1 MLLKHQRLAWIGGF
15 FALSLVG
22 GCVTDLGTLDDSDPD
37 ALDDA
42 LGVGLRDPI
51 DPFPP
56 IPPDP
61 FQVGDER
68 LYVGLFYEG
77 GYSEEILINTST
89 TDYFVFAVDER
100 EPVKTRSFAE
110 GVSRDRVEGR
120 FSYEITLINPPAPG
134 CGVPPGQS
142 CWWGGG
148 ILWFEPF
155 DLRGW
160 TTMFVSLKSS
170 DPSFETFEITLQWG
184 DAIDAQG
191 NELEVM
197 GIFPPLD
204 PTDYGYVND
213 GEWYF
218 LEIPL
223 QDAIDRGW
231 DPSKARSP
239 FIVGGAPGGQPGDVL
254 LIDNLYFTKD

>member
-15 FALSLVG
+15 FALSLMG
-22 GCVTDLGTLDDSDPD
+22 GCVADLGTPD
-37 ALDDA
+37 YS
-42 LGVGLRDPI
+42 GQVGLRDPI

-89 TDYFVFAVDER
+89 TDYFVFAVDRR
-100 EPVKTRSFAE
+100 EPVATRSFAE

-120 FSYEITLINPPAPG
+120 FSYEITLNGSPFWA
-134 CGVPPGQS
+134 
-142 CWWGGG
+142 GG
-148 ILWFEPF
+148 IIWFEPI

-160 TTMFVSLKSS
+160 TTMFVSFKSS
-170 DPSFETFEITLQWG
+170 DPSFETFDLELTSG
-184 DAIDAQG
+184 DRIDAEG
-191 NELEVM
+191 NELPDPS
-197 GIFPPLD
+197 GFPLD
-204 PTDYGYVND
+204 PTDYGYAND
-213 GEWYF
+213 GEWHF

-223 QDAIDRGW
+223 QDAIDLGW
-231 DPSKARSP
+231 DPSIARSP
-239 FIVGGAPGGQPGDVL
+239 FTFSRAGGDQGDVL

>member
-170 DPSFETFEITLQWG
+170 DPSFETFEITLQYG